1 MRWPSLDDQVAHR
14 LRVVASHIGICSRWP
29 SGLSIGSSVIRC
41 REDLVVSCRICGVGC
56 DGGPMLCPCRCSGS
70 IKYVHIDCLNRW
82 RAAKLNPL
90 NELRC
95 EICHADFRYVHVD
108 RDGNAKQELRRPAPG
123 DIRMLVLKR
132 LAVWHMLFLA
142 AAVGI
147 GLLSK
152 LLAPSFG
159 GAGSRVLGSAEAARG
174 HGKGLVPEWLECG
187 IFSMLG
193 ICTLLSVVHALAGT
207 SPTQR
212 SSSAAFLDSGL
223 LREELQ
229 VLQLPSC
236 LHLLLDGSE
245 CALFHGIAL
254 SLTGSTFAGMG
265 LFLAS
270 VITILRRT
278 EEMVKAEVV
287 YQARFQ
293 RPRTRPEFVDAFTF

>member
-193 ICTLLSVVHALAGT
+193 ICTLLSVGATAAIM
-207 SPTQR
+207 P
-212 SSSAAFLDSGL
+212 SSSARW
-223 LREELQ
+223 LR
-229 VLQLPSC
+229 VCFVPR
-236 LHLLLDGSE
+236 HR
-245 CALFHGIAL
+245 
-254 SLTGSTFAGMG
+254 
-265 LFLAS
+265 S
-270 VITILRRT
+270 VAYRQHLRRHGALLGQRDHDSAAHGGDGQGGGRVSSSIP
-278 EEMVKAEVV
+278 EAED
-287 YQARFQ
+287 
-293 RPRTRPEFVDAFTF
+293 PTRVR